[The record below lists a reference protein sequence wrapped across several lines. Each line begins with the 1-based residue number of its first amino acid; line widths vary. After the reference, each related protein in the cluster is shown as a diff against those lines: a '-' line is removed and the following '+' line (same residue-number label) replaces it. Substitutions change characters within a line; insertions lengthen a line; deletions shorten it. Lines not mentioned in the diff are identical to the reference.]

1 MITVLWFNGYK
12 EIPMWR
18 QVIILWS
25 YNNNNNI
32 ICKRVCMP
40 TNIHLLQNAIKMP
53 SHTSFDNKV
62 HFFFLHLLLRH

>member
-1 MITVLWFNGYK
+1 MSKKNLKCMMITNGYK

-32 ICKRVCMP
+32 ICKRVCMHKMRKKSQQ
-40 TNIHLLQNAIKMP
+40 TYIYYTECNKNA
-53 SHTSFDNKV
+53 FA
-62 HFFFLHLLLRH
+62 HFI